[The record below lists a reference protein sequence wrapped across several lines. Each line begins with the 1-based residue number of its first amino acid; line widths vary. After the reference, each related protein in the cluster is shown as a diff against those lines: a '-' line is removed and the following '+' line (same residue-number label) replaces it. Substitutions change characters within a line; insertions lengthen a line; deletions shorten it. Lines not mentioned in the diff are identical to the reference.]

1 VRRVAH
7 GDPKSFRNF
16 KENQM
21 ASHYLGDFGWSV
33 SQDVLA
39 SFSASSDA
47 LKGCRVFVACY
58 RDTDYSGS
66 AYVLYASGKTL
77 YEVHGSHCSC
87 YGLEG
92 QWEPEDTTIESLE
105 HRLKHGDLD
114 VRMGGYGDK
123 VLRAVKRY
131 LRRTV
136 D

>member
-1 VRRVAH
+1 
-7 GDPKSFRNF
+7 
-16 KENQM
+16 M
-21 ASHYLGDFGWSV
+21 ASHYISDLETGWNN
-33 SQDVLA
+33 SQDVLRDFRA
-39 SFSASSDA
+39 PSGA
-47 LKGCRVFVACY
+47 LKNCRVFVACY

-92 QWEPEDTTIESLE
+92 QWEPEDTTIDSLR

-114 VRMGGYGDK
+114 VRMGGKGDV

-131 LRRTV
+131 LQTHA
-136 D
+136 